1 MPKFRI
7 TYHTAGGSF
16 RRELEAPDAAQAET
30 AAWATLAVDPIRY
43 ESERTSNPSEKISFL
58 IRPAYVAAI
67 SVENEPLVES
77 EGRRAGLLRSR

>member
-7 TYHTAGGSF
+7 TYHTAGGGF
-16 RRELEAPDAAQAET
+16 RRELEAADVAQAET

-43 ESERTSNPSEKISFL
+43 ESEKTSIL

-67 SVENEPLVES
+67 SVDSEPIVDS
-77 EGRRAGLLRSR
+77 EGRRAGLLGSR

>member
-16 RRELEAPDAAQAET
+16 RRELEAQDVAQAET

-43 ESERTSNPSEKISFL
+43 ESEQTSNPSEKISFL

-67 SVENEPLVES
+67 SVENEPVVES
-77 EGRRAGLLRSR
+77 EGRRAGLLGSR

>member
-7 TYHTAGGSF
+7 TYHTAGGGF
-16 RRELEAPDAAQAET
+16 RRELEAPDAAQAEA

-43 ESERTSNPSEKISFL
+43 ESEHTSNPSEKISFL

-67 SVENEPLVES
+67 SVENEPVKETD
-77 EGRRAGLLRSR
+77 GRKAGLLGSR